1 MDNYTKPPTAH
12 DNEEQDAFGKTWND
26 AEAFPQTQFN
36 PVTDEFETV
45 AEQPSPD
52 EGGLGDKVSTIKDK
66 AGQATETAKEKA
78 GQATETAKEK
88 ASEVTDQAH
97 TMSDKGIDSAATGLG
112 QAASMLRQQGDTRE
126 GTIGTAATKTADTLE
141 QASTYLQN
149 KDTDQLITD
158 LEAMVRQRPL
168 ESVLVAA
175 GIGFV
180 LSKIFS

>member
-1 MDNYTKPPTAH
+1 VDNYPKPPTAH

-52 EGGLGDKVSTIKDK
+52 EGGLGDKVSTIKD
-66 AGQATETAKEKA
+66 KA

>member
-1 MDNYTKPPTAH
+1 VDNYTKPPTAH

-45 AEQPSPD
+45 SDQSSPD
-52 EGGLGDKVSTIKDK
+52 EGGLGDKVSTLKD
-66 AGQATETAKEKA
+66 KA

-158 LEAMVRQRPL
+158 IEAMVRQRPL

>member
-1 MDNYTKPPTAH
+1 VDNYTKPPTAH

-45 AEQPSPD
+45 SDRSSPD
-52 EGGLGDKVSTIKDK
+52 EGGLGDKVSTLKD
-66 AGQATETAKEKA
+66 KA